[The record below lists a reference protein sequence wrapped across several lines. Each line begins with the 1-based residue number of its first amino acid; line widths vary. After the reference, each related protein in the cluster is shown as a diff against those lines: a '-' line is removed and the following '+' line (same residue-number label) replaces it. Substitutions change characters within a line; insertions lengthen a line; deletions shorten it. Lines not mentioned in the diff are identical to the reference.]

1 MTTQNT
7 FKQKT
12 IKKEIFLQGIGV
24 HSGLPA
30 KISLKPS
37 GPNSGIIF
45 LSSNPMYE
53 KIIIG
58 SVIPEEAMHATVL
71 KSKNWALSTIEHLLS
86 AISAL
91 HIDNLTIEVDGNEIP
106 IFDGSAL
113 PFIQALLNA
122 GIEEQLNGKLFLT
135 PKKTLKFK
143 DGEDRFITI
152 KPSEGINRY
161 DLLFDYSVDFKH
173 PLAGKGNL
181 KGIFSEQFFVD
192 EISPARTFGFL
203 NQLPQLRYY
212 NLAKGVSLG
221 NTVVIGDNEFI
232 NERRFD
238 DEFVRHKFLDLIG
251 DLACLGKNLAGTIIA
266 AKTGH
271 SFNRKVVEHFIQNPD
286 SWELF

>member
-1 MTTQNT
+1 MTAQIS

-12 IKKEIFLQGIGV
+12 IKKEISLQGIGV
-24 HSGLPA
+24 HSGLPV
-30 KISLKPS
+30 KILLKPAK
-37 GPNSGIIF
+37 PNSGIIF
-45 LSSNPMYE
+45 LSTNSDME
-53 KIIIG
+53 QIKIG

-71 KSKNWALSTIEHLLS
+71 RSKNWALSTIEHLLS

-91 HIDNLTIEVDGNEIP
+91 HIDNITIEVDGAEIP

-113 PFIQALLNA
+113 PFIHAFLDV
-122 GIEEQLNGKLFLT
+122 GIEEQLDQKIFLT
-135 PKKTLKFK
+135 PKEKIEFK
-143 DGEDRFITI
+143 DGEGRFII
-152 KPSEGINRY
+152 INPADDENRY

-181 KGIFSEQFFVD
+181 KGIFSEKFFIE

-203 NQLPQLRYY
+203 NQLPYLRHH

-221 NTVVIGDNEFI
+221 NTVVIGDDEFI

-251 DLACLGKNLAGTIIA
+251 DLACLGKNLVGTITA

-286 SWELF
+286 LWELF